1 MRKIL
6 LAAAGVFLL
15 GAGTAHAQWA
25 VIDATAIAREASEAA
40 VQLRTLQQ
48 QYQQLVTTYQSLAHL
63 TNINGMAPGLSIPNI
78 QNPFGGITPQN
89 GIMQGGTFNGLG
101 SAKSQA
107 QTLYNGQLVP
117 PNMTQQ
123 QSAAFMDQWINQ
135 RSMSLSSIQALALT
149 LYNAAQLRSAILPQL
164 QNQIQSAPD
173 VTTVAA
179 ISGRIAIEQ
188 NYLQSAQAEAA
199 ELTVLEQSQE
209 RLAENQLLQKK
220 QNDTQQALTDNPV
233 NLGGL

>member
-1 MRKIL
+1 MRKAL
-6 LAAAGVFLL
+6 FATVAAFVL
-15 GAGTAHAQWA
+15 GLGIAHAQL
-25 VIDATAIAREASEAA
+25 VVVDPTAIAREAAEAA

-48 QYQQLVTTYQSLAHL
+48 QFQQLITTYQTLAHL
-63 TNINGMAPGLSIPNI
+63 TNINGMAPGLSNPNI

-101 SAKSQA
+101 QAQGQA

-117 PNMTQQ
+117 QNMTQQ
-123 QSAAFMDQWINQ
+123 QSAAFMGQWINQ

-149 LYNAAQLRSAILPQL
+149 LYNGAQSRSGILPQL
-164 QNQIQSAPD
+164 QSQLQAAPD
-173 VTTVAA
+173 VTTVTA
-179 ISGRIAIEQ
+179 INGRIAIEQ
-188 NYLQSAQAEAA
+188 NYLQSAQTQAA
-199 ELTVLEQSQE
+199 ELTALEQSQA
-209 RLAENQLLQKK
+209 RLAENQILQKK

>member
-1 MRKIL
+1 MRRIL
-6 LAAAGVFLL
+6 LAAAGAVLL
-15 GAGTAHAQWA
+15 GLGPAHAQWA
-25 VIDATAIAREASEAA
+25 VIDATAIAREAAEAA

-101 SAKSQA
+101 SAQSQA

-123 QSAAFMDQWINQ
+123 QSAAFMGQWINQ